1 MEKEMQFMQ
10 ICDRV
15 EAIAGAPID
24 LSAFPGAWLNSN
36 PDTRGIAR
44 LSMTVAN
51 GSLSVQVFGIGPNGL
66 IDWGETDASV
76 FTSSPASRVGAGFT
90 CRFDFGFAEARLQGM
105 LMKGL
110 LVLGQLHSFKDDS
123 RRLNYFIRE
132 YFGLAH
138 GRY

>member
-51 GSLSVQVFGIGPNGL
+51 GCLSVQVFGIGPNGL

-76 FTSSPASRVGAGFT
+76 FTSSPASRVVAGFT
-90 CRFDFGFAEARLQGM
+90 CRFDFGFAEARPQG
-105 LMKGL
+105 LATEEL
-110 LVLGQLHSFKDDS
+110 LV
-123 RRLNYFIRE
+123 
-132 YFGLAH
+132 
-138 GRY
+138 